1 MKKNKMQPKGR
12 KAQEYKPWMLMNIS
26 PDIREIAKDSAAK
39 HNVKVA
45 EWVIHAIIK
54 TRQIEEGQ
62 TVDIEPFSG
71 GIEDYPDKE
80 FITNLFLGLRVKI
93 EDLSK
98 KVDENYKPKLN
109 HKPWWKFW
117 V

>member
-1 MKKNKMQPKGR
+1 MKKNKTQPKGR

-26 PDIREIAKDSAAK
+26 PDIREMAKDSAAK
-39 HNVKVA
+39 HKVKVA
-45 EWVIHAIIK
+45 EWVIHAILK

-71 GIEDYPDKE
+71 SIEDYPDKE
-80 FITNLFLGLRVKI
+80 FITNLFSGLRGKI

-98 KVDENYKPKLN
+98 KVDETYKPKVN

>member
-1 MKKNKMQPKGR
+1 MKKNKTQPKGR
-12 KAQEYKPWMLMNIS
+12 KVQEYKPWMLMNIS
-26 PDIREIAKDSAAK
+26 PEVREMAKNSAAK

-54 TRQIEEGQ
+54 TRQMEEGQ
-62 TVDIEPFSG
+62 TNDNKPFSG
-71 GIEDYPDKE
+71 GIEEYPDKE
-80 FITNLFLGLRVKI
+80 FITNLFLGLRGKI

-98 KVDENYKPKLN
+98 KLDETYKLKLN

-117 V
+117 G